1 MSLTMYININR
12 IRWNNCHLQDNVYN
26 DINNEQNEIPLGFLN
41 IKRKDDQSIRLDNF
55 YIDKPRMIIIC
66 LLESSNH
73 LCKGFIHQNEQTNSS
88 LFFDLSKAIK
98 IIKVTPG
105 GNTIHV
111 TKKIALKWAIV

>member
-12 IRWNNCHLQDNVYN
+12 IRWSNCHIQDNVYK
-26 DINNEQNEIPLGFLN
+26 DINNEQNEIPLGLLN
-41 IKRKDDQSIRLDNF
+41 IKRKNDQSIRLDNY

-73 LCKGFIHQNEQTNSS
+73 LYKGFIHQNEQTIS
-88 LFFDLSKAIK
+88 FFFLDLCKAIK